1 MALDAGLPDH
11 GLKRVPAHLTKA
23 GTNKRSSEE
32 EGDSSR
38 KSNRRDTTNTS
49 DKDFNADGLT
59 LKQRMALVC
68 NNFNTGNCNRKAC
81 SRAHACSYPMPDG
94 KLCGQ
99 KHALVESH

>member
-59 LKQRMALVC
+59 LKQRLAKVC
-68 NNFNTGNCNRKAC
+68 SNYNLGNCSRRC
-81 SRAHACSYPMPDG
+81 SRAHVCSYPLPSG

-99 KHALVESH
+99 SHPMVDNH